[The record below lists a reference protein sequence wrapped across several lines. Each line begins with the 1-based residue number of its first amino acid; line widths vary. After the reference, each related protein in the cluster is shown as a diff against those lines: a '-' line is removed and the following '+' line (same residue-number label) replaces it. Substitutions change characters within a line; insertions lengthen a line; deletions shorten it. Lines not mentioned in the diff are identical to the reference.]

1 MEELKKIG
9 DEAAAV
15 ITTPNKSPRPASLK
29 HSSIGELFD
38 QFSDLFL
45 AGTKSLIVSPCG
57 HKIYCFE
64 HHFFHMAGIVVEG
77 IPELTMPKERATIL
91 ATREGFAHYE
101 LREKGSRAR
110 HLPSARA
117 TLESPDEVW
126 EDNPKVESAKWVY
139 IKEFDGKPYEFSV
152 ALVGV
157 WEANS
162 TIPVPFSSFPVERK
176 NAKKWRQGKK
186 IYP

>member
-1 MEELKKIG
+1 MEEPEKPG
-9 DEAAAV
+9 HEAAAV
-15 ITTPNKSPRPASLK
+15 TTKPNNSPRPASLK
-29 HSSIGELFD
+29 YGSIGELFD

-64 HHFFHMAGIVVEG
+64 HHFFHMAGVVVEG
-77 IPELTMPKERATIL
+77 IQELTMPNERAIIR
-91 ATREGFAHYE
+91 AAREGFAHYE

-126 EDNPKVESAKWVY
+126 EDNPKVESATWVY
-139 IKEFDGKPYEFSV
+139 VKKFDGKPYEFSV
-152 ALVGV
+152 ALVGI

-162 TIPVPFSSFPVERK
+162 SIIVPFSSFQVERK
-176 NAKKWRQGKK
+176 QTSYA
-186 IYP
+186 ISSC